1 LSIAANQTKTIKKHK
16 WREVKVKKKDAIANT
31 SKIVDESKM
40 EKEEET
46 SLSNVDVDKNMPT
59 SKAKAA
65 SPKKSTVNK
74 AKVKHN
80 NTDKSKERLGK
91 KPKEAS
97 EEKESLRERMLRRLN
112 AARFRYE
119 ANTRTIKFSVD
130 KLRTFFFIDG
140 CI

>member
-31 SKIVDESKM
+31 SKIVDDSKM

-46 SLSNVDVDKNMPT
+46 SLSNVDKNMPT

-80 NTDKSKERLGK
+80 TDKSKERLGK

-97 EEKESLRERMLRRLN
+97 EEKGSLRERMLKRLN

-119 ANTRTIKFSVD
+119 ANTTTIKFSVD

-140 CI
+140 CF

>member
-16 WREVKVKKKDAIANT
+16 WGEVKVKKKDAIANT
-31 SKIVDESKM
+31 SKIVDDSKM
-40 EKEEET
+40 EKDEET
-46 SLSNVDVDKNMPT
+46 SLSNFDVDKNMPT

-80 NTDKSKERLGK
+80 TDKLKERLGK

-97 EEKESLRERMLRRLN
+97 EEKGSLRERMLKRLN

-119 ANTRTIKFSVD
+119 ANTTTIKFSVD
-130 KLRTFFFIDG
+130 KLRTFFIEG